1 MRHFVPPELPEPFP
15 AAWVRLLHELLA
27 QRQKPAATR
36 DERRRARRA
45 QAAQSGTFVGH
56 RRYVRGDDP
65 RRIDWAA
72 YARSGELYVVQHA
85 DEDRR
90 TATMLLDLAPRTWL
104 GEPPRR
110 LAALRLAAVLGGLA
124 LRALDGVQVLVPGAG
139 PLAVAQFTG
148 AGDLGGLLRHL
159 ARLPAARSDA
169 REQLALCEP
178 RLAGGALHWI
188 GDFADPDAHRRVL
201 TTLRR
206 RGVPVHGWLPTLP
219 LDERFAVRGYVEIAD
234 PDTGASVT
242 VPVDGALAAA
252 VEQELAHLRRRQD
265 RLFAE
270 AGGRLTRWRAP
281 AADDLRRTA
290 YEGLAAAMS
299 P

>member
-1 MRHFVPPELPEPFP
+1 MRRFVPPELPEPFP
-15 AAWVRLLHELLA
+15 AAWVKLLHELLA
-27 QRQKPAATR
+27 QRTAPTAGR

-45 QAAQSGTFVGH
+45 RLAQSGTFVGH

-90 TATMLLDLAPRTWL
+90 TATLLLDLAPRLWL

-110 LAALRLAAVLGGLA
+110 LAALRLAALLGGFS
-124 LRALDGVQVLVPGAG
+124 LRRLDGVQVLAPGAG
-139 PLAVAQFTG
+139 PLAIAQFAG
-148 AGDLGGLLRHL
+148 AAELGALLRHL

-169 REQLALCEP
+169 REQMALCEP
-178 RLAGGALHWI
+178 RLTGGALHWI
-188 GDFADPDAHRRVL
+188 GDFADPEAHQPVL
-201 TTLRR
+201 AALRR
-206 RGVPVHGWLPTLP
+206 RGVPVCGWLPTLP
-219 LDERFAVRGYVEIAD
+219 LDERFAARGYLEIAD
-234 PDTGASVT
+234 PDTGASLP
-242 VPVDGALAAA
+242 VPVDAALAAA
-252 VEQELAHLRRRQD
+252 IERELLQLRRRQD

-270 AGGRLTRWRAP
+270 LGGRLTRWAAP
-281 AADDLRRTA
+281 AADDLRRAA
-290 YEGLAAAMS
+290 YDGLAAAMS